1 MREEAAEAMRG
12 GATQP
17 TSQPAPNASTTSSGS
32 GWLGDLANGMLRGSG
47 RKDSVLETV
56 AKSAARTIGST
67 VGREIIRGVLG
78 SILGG
83 STSRRR

>member
-1 MREEAAEAMRG
+1 IR
-12 GATQP
+12 
-17 TSQPAPNASTTSSGS
+17 NSTTDAANSAGS
-32 GWLGDLANGMLRGSG
+32 DLGGGWLSDMAGGLLRGSG

-83 STSRRR
+83 SRSRKR